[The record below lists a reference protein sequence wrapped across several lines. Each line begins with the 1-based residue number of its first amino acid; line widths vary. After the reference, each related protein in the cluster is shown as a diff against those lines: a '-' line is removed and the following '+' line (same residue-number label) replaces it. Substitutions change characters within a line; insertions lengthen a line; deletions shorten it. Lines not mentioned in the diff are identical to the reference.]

1 MSLSL
6 RALETLRSVADSGSY
21 AAAARLMGV
30 TQPGISQQVRKLEE
44 SYGVVLFVREAGRL
58 RPTPLCDRLCDA
70 AERVMS
76 EFSTAEQMLS
86 RHGAL
91 AKGQLSVGLGNAM
104 PGMSVIAA
112 FNKAY
117 PKVALQVTTGSHDKI
132 MRQVINHTVD
142 VGILPEVP
150 KDGRFRC
157 KTLLSNHVVAIVSL
171 SHPLAQANEVD
182 CEDLLRHRL
191 IFRTP
196 GSSTQK
202 VLDRFFRRNS
212 VAPEP
217 FLSLDTRDG
226 VYEAVVN
233 GMGVGFVWRT
243 GTGRNDDVKRLKLLG
258 ADTSSAEVVF
268 APAERKMETLDA
280 LFGLVDRI
288 ELL

>member
-6 RALETLRSVADSGSY
+6 RTLEALRSVADSGSF
-21 AAAARLMGV
+21 AAAARQIGV
-30 TQPGISQQVRKLEE
+30 TQPGVSQQVRKLEE
-44 SYGVVLFVREAGRL
+44 EYGVVLFVREAGRL
-58 RPTPLCDRLCDA
+58 RPTPLCERLCDA
-70 AERVMS
+70 AERVIS
-76 EFSTAEQMLS
+76 EFRSAEQMLS

-91 AKGQLSVGLGNAM
+91 SKGELSVGLGNAM

-117 PKVALQVTTGSHDKI
+117 PQVALQVTTGSHEKI

-150 KDGRFRC
+150 KDGRFLR
-157 KTLLSNHVVAIVSL
+157 KELLKNNVVAIVAPA
-171 SHPLAQANEVD
+171 HPLASAGSVT
-182 CEDLLRHRL
+182 CEELLRQRL
-191 IFRTP
+191 IFRTA

-202 VLDRFFRRNS
+202 VLDRYFRRHDVS
-212 VAPEP
+212 PVP
-217 FLSLDTRDG
+217 FLTLDNRDG

-243 GTGRNDDVKRLKLLG
+243 GTGRNEDVKQLKLLG

-268 APAERKMETLDA
+268 APAERKMETLHA
-280 LFGLVDRI
+280 LFGLIDGI
-288 ELL
+288 ELR

>member
-6 RALETLRSVADSGSY
+6 RTLEALRSVADSGSF
-21 AAAARLMGV
+21 AAAARQIGV
-30 TQPGISQQVRKLEE
+30 TQPGVSQQVRKLEE
-44 SYGVVLFVREAGRL
+44 EYGVVLFVREAGRL

-70 AERVMS
+70 AERVIS
-76 EFSTAEQMLS
+76 EFRTAEQMLC

-91 AKGQLSVGLGNAM
+91 SKGELSVGLGNAM

-117 PKVALQVTTGSHDKI
+117 PQVALQVTTGSHEKI

-150 KDGRFRC
+150 KDGRFLR
-157 KTLLSNHVVAIVSL
+157 KELLKNNVVAIVASA
-171 SHPLAQANEVD
+171 HPLASAGSVT
-182 CEDLLRHRL
+182 CEELLRQRL
-191 IFRTP
+191 IFRTA

-202 VLDRFFRRNS
+202 VLDRYFRRHDVS
-212 VAPEP
+212 PVP
-217 FLSLDTRDG
+217 FLTLDNRDG

-243 GTGRNDDVKRLKLLG
+243 GTGRNEDVKQLKLLG
-258 ADTSSAEVVF
+258 ADTSSAEAVF
-268 APAERKMETLDA
+268 APAERKMETLHA
-280 LFGLVDRI
+280 LFGLIDGI
-288 ELL
+288 ELR

>member
-6 RALETLRSVADSGSY
+6 RTLETLRTVSESGSY
-21 AAAARLMGV
+21 AAAARQLGV
-30 TQPGISQQVRKLEE
+30 TQPGISQQLRKLEE
-44 SYGVVLFVREAGRL
+44 DYGVVLFVREAGRL
-58 RPTPLCDRLCDA
+58 RPTPLCERLCDA
-70 AERVMS
+70 AERALA
-76 EFSTAEQMLS
+76 EFRTAEQMLC
-86 RHGAL
+86 RHGSL
-91 AKGQLSVGLGNAM
+91 AKGELSVGLGNAM

-117 PKVALQVTTGSHDKI
+117 PHVALQVTTGSHDKI

-150 KDGRFRC
+150 RDGRFRR
-157 KTLLSNHVVAIVSL
+157 KTLLNNEVVAIVSL
-171 SHPLAQANEVD
+171 SHPLAEREEVT
-182 CEDLLRHRL
+182 CADLLRHRL

-202 VLDRFFRRNS
+202 VLDRYLRRNNA
-212 VAPEP
+212 APVP
-217 FLSLDTRDG
+217 FLTLDTRDG

-233 GMGVGFVWRT
+233 GMGIGFVWRT
-243 GTGRNDDVKRLKLLG
+243 GTGRNEDVAQLRLLG

-280 LFGLVDRI
+280 MFGLIDSVALR
-288 ELL
+288 